1 MALTSIDFGRSSGL
15 WVWLPGLL
23 VVGWLC
29 RCLFRLYIHPLAGV
43 PGPRLAAC
51 TSLWLAWHTY
61 VGDECTVIFRLHEQ
75 YGPVLRV
82 APNDIDIADGD
93 AVEPIYIE
101 KGGFQKTEAYSKFD
115 IDGHA
120 TLFSTQTLKA
130 RASRAK
136 AVVPLFSTA
145 SIRNSQSVLSL
156 VVDQFIARVQREG
169 RTGKPINVLNITRSM
184 ALDAVSAYLFREQY
198 GAVSEDT
205 SHMSAS
211 PFVDAYVAVGAF
223 FNLLPGWLGDK
234 LMVLIHMMTS
244 DVETTHSMEAMDQYT
259 GNLVKTASA
268 GSGSY
273 TSRLLERAIPGD
285 QVQVELKD
293 LCFAGTDST
302 GMNMAMILWYLCKS
316 PAQYAKLREEILERV
331 AKDEDITTGPYLR
344 GVVREGLRL
353 SWANPIRLP
362 RLVPASGWHYRNY
375 FFPAGTSVGVAAFQ
389 LHQDE
394 KVFPDAQ
401 RFLPERWLQPTNQ
414 MLTNFFAF
422 GKGNRA
428 CIAQNLGTA
437 ELTLATAKLAQAD
450 LLKGATTV
458 QSHIDIIEWFNSKV
472 KGEQI
477 LIQFSA

>member
-316 PAQYAKLREEILERV
+316 PAQ
-331 AKDEDITTGPYLR
+331 
-344 GVVREGLRL
+344 
-353 SWANPIRLP
+353 
-362 RLVPASGWHYRNY
+362 
-375 FFPAGTSVGVAAFQ
+375 
-389 LHQDE
+389 
-394 KVFPDAQ
+394 
-401 RFLPERWLQPTNQ
+401 
-414 MLTNFFAF
+414 
-422 GKGNRA
+422 
-428 CIAQNLGTA
+428 
-437 ELTLATAKLAQAD
+437 
-450 LLKGATTV
+450 
-458 QSHIDIIEWFNSKV
+458 
-472 KGEQI
+472 
-477 LIQFSA
+477 

>member
-1 MALTSIDFGRSSGL
+1 MALTSIFSGWSSGL
-15 WVWLPGLL
+15 GAWLAGLL
-23 VVGWLC
+23 VAAWLC
-29 RCLFRLYIHPLAGV
+29 KCLFRLCIHPLSGV

-61 VGDECTVIFRLHEQ
+61 VGDECTVIYRLHEQ

-82 APNDIDIADGD
+82 APNDVDIADGD
-93 AVEPIYIE
+93 AVEPIYVE

-115 IDGHA
+115 IDNHA
-120 TLFSTQTLKA
+120 TIFSTQTLAA
-130 RASRAK
+130 RAGRAK
-136 AVVPLFSTA
+136 AVSPLFSTA
-145 SIRNSQSVLSL
+145 SIRNSQSVLAS
-156 VVDQFIARVQREG
+156 VVDQFIARIQREG
-169 RTGKPINVLNITRSM
+169 RTGKPINVLNMTRSM
-184 ALDAVSAYLFREQY
+184 ALDAVSAYLFQEQY

-211 PFVDAYVAVGAF
+211 PFVDAYVGVGAF

-234 LMVLIHMMTS
+234 LMVLIDMVTS
-244 DVETTHSMEAMDQYT
+244 DVETAHSMKAMDQYT
-259 GNLVKTASA
+259 GNLVKTASS

-273 TSRLLERAIPGD
+273 PSRLLERAIPRD

-316 PAQYAKLREEILERV
+316 PDKYVKLREEILERA
-331 AKDEDITTGPYLR
+331 AKDEDILSGPYLR

-362 RLVPASGWHYRNY
+362 RVVPQSGWHYRNY

-394 KVFPDAQ
+394 KVFPDPQ
-401 RFLPERWLQPTNQ
+401 RFLPERWLQPTDQ

-437 ELTLATAKLAQAD
+437 ELTLATAKLALAD
-450 LLKGATTV
+450 LLKGATAV
-458 QSHIDIIEWFNSKV
+458 QSRIDILEWFNSRV
-472 KGEQI
+472 EGEQI

>member
-273 TSRLLERAIPGD
+273 ASRLLERAIPGD

-302 GMNMAMILWYLCKS
+302 GMNMAMILWYV
-316 PAQYAKLREEILERV
+316 KLREEILERV

-450 LLKGATTV
+450 LLKGATAV